1 MAAALEPIGVTMKMG
16 TIYDLRCRSVLVG
29 ERGSVVARELWMRRY
44 VCVCCCAER
53 GRVQAG

>member
-29 ERGSVVARELWMRRY
+29 ERGAVVAREGCGA
-44 VCVCCCAER
+44 VCVCVLLCTER
-53 GRVQAG
+53 GRVQAV